1 MFLHRL
7 FRLKF
12 LFWALFFLSCA
23 VQDPSQFIENSS
35 GSSAERSLEDG
46 TQEEKS
52 AYSPVSSTYK
62 TTETPGN
69 IVRKGFSF
77 TLPDSLY
84 ELTGDIDDS
93 SMPVEFF
100 RTKGALRGEIR
111 FQEVN
116 STTLAEFAR
125 TEMHS
130 RRK

>member
-1 MFLHRL
+1 MVYYSNIN
-7 FRLKF
+7 
-12 LFWALFFLSCA
+12 LSEK
-23 VQDPSQFIENSS
+23 DSQMS
-35 GSSAERSLEDG
+35 
-46 TQEEKS
+46 
-52 AYSPVSSTYK
+52 
-62 TTETPGN
+62 
-69 IVRKGFSF
+69 FSF

-130 RRK
+130 RRKSNSKNIYNR